1 MRKKVI
7 LRIKWALG
15 DLCNLLGFK
24 YSSKRYNGE
33 IRTVCFHGVCPTGER
48 FINSRFLTVDHFEN
62 LLNAIEEECNI
73 ISIDEMLQGRIS
85 EKRLNVLLTF
95 DDGYKNF
102 YQYVYPMI
110 LFRKIPVTI
119 FCNVQPVLWAD
130 LLDIAKNE
138 NIELKSVQCAF
149 PEIVNCH
156 WNEIKN
162 WAIQQNSTTLEEF
175 TLELQNALKDTLA
188 KYKSFYQL
196 LSDEELIE
204 MQKSGLISIANH
216 GAAHISYP
224 VMDTEQIIEDYK
236 KGAQRMT
243 RVGSKYSDVFAYPYG
258 HYTDDTF
265 KVLSDIGARVQFI
278 ASGDPG
284 HSRNYL
290 DRIVVNPYISIFNQ
304 LIALRNGKY

>member
-7 LRIKWALG
+7 LRLKWALG

-48 FINSRFLTVDHFEN
+48 LINSRFLTVDHFEN

-73 ISIDEMLQGRIS
+73 ISIEEMLQGRIS
-85 EKRLNVLLTF
+85 KERLNVLLTF

-102 YQYVYPMI
+102 CQYVYPII
-110 LFRKIPVTI
+110 LSRKIPVTI
-119 FCNVQPVLWAD
+119 FCNDQPILWAD

-138 NIELKSVQCAF
+138 KIELQSLERAF
-149 PEIVNCH
+149 PEIANYH
-156 WNEIKN
+156 WEEIKN
-162 WAIQQNSTTLEEF
+162 WAIRQNAPILEEF
-175 TLELQNALKDTLA
+175 TLELQIALKDTLT
-188 KYKSFYQL
+188 KYKSFYEL

-204 MQKSGLISIANH
+204 MQNSGIVSIANH

-224 VMDTEQIIEDYK
+224 AMDTEQIIEDYK

-265 KVLSDIGARVQFI
+265 KILSENGARVQCI
-278 ASGDPG
+278 AAGDPG
-284 HSRNYL
+284 HSRNYM

-304 LIALRNGKY
+304 LTALRNGKY